1 MGLYTRQ
8 QLLLLLALLAAA
20 GVGLGVV
27 HWRAAY
33 PQIVERLEGLDR
45 EIAASALVDP
55 EDRDV
60 KQVTEPTAPRQRL
73 RGESAS
79 RPPAHPRAPKRQASP
94 LDHAGPR
101 LDLNRA
107 TLADL
112 IRLPGVGPVLARRI
126 LETRQTVGRF
136 AGVDDLVGVR
146 GVGRAKLDRLR
157 PFVGVLE

>member
-27 HWRAAY
+27 HWRAAH

-45 EIAASALVDP
+45 EIAASAVVDP

-60 KQVTEPTAPRQRL
+60 KQVTERRGPHQRG
-73 RGESAS
+73 RDESDS
-79 RPPAHPRAPKRQASP
+79 RPPARPRAPKRQAPP
-94 LDHAGPR
+94 LDHAGPP

-107 TLADL
+107 TLGDL

-126 LETRQTVGRF
+126 LEARETVGRF

-146 GVGRAKLDRLR
+146 GVGSAKLDRLR